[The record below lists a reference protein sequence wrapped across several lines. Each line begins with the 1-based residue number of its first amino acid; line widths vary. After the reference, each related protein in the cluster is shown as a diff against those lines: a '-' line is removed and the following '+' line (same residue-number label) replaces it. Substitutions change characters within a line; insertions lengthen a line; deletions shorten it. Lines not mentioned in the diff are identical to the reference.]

1 MSNTKLFADDM
12 KLYRILRDTKEDV
25 EELQKDLIRLESWS
39 YVWQL
44 KFNTDKFEAMRISKK
59 NDYSSPQYHLCGNQL
74 KAVSEVKDLGIYIT
88 SNLSWSMQANKCANK
103 ANSVLGFIRRTV
115 GPKNPQLFSKLYK
128 SLVRPILEYCS
139 PVWCPHLKKDLNTLE
154 KVQRRAS
161 KCALGNI
168 GQDMPY
174 EERLKLLK
182 WPSLEQRRLFSSLIE
197 CYKTINR
204 LNGLDLS
211 AFFTFAHDFR
221 PLRANHRF
229 KLKLTSA
236 TLNSFKHSFFIR
248 IIDKWNN
255 LPKEVA
261 EAENLNI
268 FKNRLRRYLI
278 DFSSEH

>member
-1 MSNTKLFADDM
+1 MIWNCIGYSEKRKMLKSYRKILFAWNLGAM
-12 KLYRILRDTKEDV
+12 SG
-25 EELQKDLIRLESWS
+25 SWNLT
-39 YVWQL
+39 QINAKRCAFL
-44 KFNTDKFEAMRISKK
+44 KK

-154 KVQRRAS
+154 KVQCRAS

-204 LNGLDLS
+204 LNGLDPS

-229 KLKLTSA
+229 KLTSA
-236 TLNSFKHSFFIR
+236 L
-248 IIDKWNN
+248 
-255 LPKEVA
+255 
-261 EAENLNI
+261 
-268 FKNRLRRYLI
+268 
-278 DFSSEH
+278 